1 MTEQCKE
8 IKENRNCFI
17 IQYLR
22 KSKLGDG
29 YLARYLNMIL
39 ESLLNNNN
47 DDNNSNS
54 HFKINIRG
62 GCWSKTFGT
71 AFELVSKVFDNIN
84 LLNTEVILDNHYPG
98 YNKEHT
104 SDALCSYICN
114 SCSHS
119 HHSYLYYPSYFC
131 HSCHSCHFGGS
142 CGCFYTDPG
151 TDRVDH
157 SKEIFIECSGELVFY
172 LVGSSN
178 FSKNTYITRDRNI
191 DQTDIA
197 FIKYSDSTKYLI
209 SSIVEKNANDN
220 ILLKNFANELN
231 ELNNLND
238 EDETIDYYSS
248 YIENIKPYIITAPY
262 IGSQNIIKD
271 IIKREQENR
280 LR

>member
-22 KSKLGDG
+22 KSNLGDG

-47 DDNNSNS
+47 NSNY

-62 GCWSKTFGT
+62 GCWSKTFNT
-71 AFELVSKVFDNIN
+71 ALGLVSKVFDKIN

-98 YNKEHT
+98 YNKEYT
-104 SDALCSYICN
+104 FDALCSYICN

-131 HSCHSCHFGGS
+131 HSCHSCHFGAS

-178 FSKNTYITRDRNI
+178 FSKNTYTTRDRNI

-209 SSIVEKNANDN
+209 SSIVEENDN
-220 ILLKNFANELN
+220 ILLKNFVSLID
-231 ELNNLND
+231 ELNNSKYKNKKD
-238 EDETIDYYSS
+238 NPYSN
-248 YIENIKPYIITAPY
+248 YIEDKKPYIITAPY

-271 IIKREQENR
+271 IIKREQENS